1 MPQALATYREQGIL
15 RRLSTTPVPPAWVL
29 GAQLVVNVALV
40 VVAMLLLEVVGAV
53 VFGIAAP
60 KSPGALVLATLLSIA
75 AIFAIGL
82 VIAALA
88 RGATMAGAIGG
99 ALFFP
104 LLFFGGLWLP
114 RAAMPIVLRDV
125 SNLTPLGAAA
135 DAIQSALHTGFPPVT
150 SLLVLAAYAVGFS
163 ALAVRFFRWE

>member
-1 MPQALATYREQGIL
+1 VIIAFSITALGLVVMPQALATYREQGIL

-53 VFGIAAP
+53 GFGVAAP
-60 KSPGALVLATLLSIA
+60 RTSAALILAMLLSIA

-82 VIAALA
+82 GIAAMA
-88 RGATMAGAIGG
+88 RGATMAGAVGG

-114 RAAMPIVLRDV
+114 RATMPMALRDV
-125 SNLTPLGAAA
+125 SNLTPLGAAT
-135 DAIQSALHTGFPPVT
+135 DA
-150 SLLVLAAYAVGFS
+150 
-163 ALAVRFFRWE
+163 